1 MVLPNETGQCATQYV
16 IQREDKDTPE
26 TLTISDTPIA
36 AQQFGLCYEEI
47 IEEELLDNLP
57 QGVSGKRTAVSR
69 FATTSTKAREE

>member
-47 IEEELLDNLP
+47 IEKELLDNLP
-57 QGVSGKRTAVSR
+57 QGVSGKRTAASLS
-69 FATTSTKAREE
+69 AMTSTKAREE